1 MILHLSRKPLAQRA
15 PGFRWVGNVVSLFV
29 DRLEAALHGRLA
41 NTKNP
46 WHVSRMYQSFETPS
60 HSHGA
65 ERLAALRSELD
76 RQGLDGFIV
85 PRADAHQGEYVPA
98 RDERLR
104 WLTGF
109 TGSAGLCLVLRDVA
123 AVFVDGRYKLQAQE
137 QLDLNAFTPVQI
149 EVQKPE
155 DWLAEHAG
163 DAVIGFDPWLLT
175 EAQKQRFEANETLR
189 AVAENP
195 LDAAWQDQPASPMGA
210 TVIHGA
216 SFAGVSSAEKRR
228 AASEK
233 LREADLDA
241 FVLTLPDS
249 INWLLNIRG
258 GDLSHT
264 PVALGFAILGSDG
277 TVVLYMDEDKI
288 DAPMR
293 AHLGDE
299 VSIAAPSDFAADLRG
314 FTGKRVGV
322 EKASAPIAVS
332 DHLVAGKAERVWAGD
347 PCTLP
352 KARKNGTEKE
362 GARKAHLRDGAA
374 FARFLCWFDGA
385 VAGGDL
391 TEVSVAEK
399 LEGFREETGKL
410 EDISFDTISGFAEH
424 GALPHYR
431 VSRETNLPIVGNSLY
446 LVDSGGQYRDGTT
459 DITRTIAVGEP
470 TSDQRKAFTL
480 VLRGM
485 IEVTLARFP
494 AGTTGVQ
501 LDAMARMALWRAG
514 MDFDHGTGHGVGS
527 YLGVHE
533 GPCGISKRSTV
544 PLEPGMLLSNE
555 PGYYREGAFGIR
567 IENLVFV
574 EEPSIPEG
582 GDREML
588 GFETITLAPIDLRLI
603 EPSLLGAEHI
613 EWLNRYHARV
623 YGALYPLLDDET
635 REWLEEATATI

>member
-1 MILHLSRKPLAQRA
+1 MAAYHKVDQR
-15 PGFRWVGNVVSLFV
+15 PPMQ
-29 DRLEAALHGRLA
+29 ERLA
-41 NTKNP
+41 NSDNP
-46 WHVSRMYQSFETPS
+46 CHESRMYQSYETSS
-60 HSHGA
+60 HDEGA
-65 ERLAALRSELD
+65 ERLASLRSELD
-76 RQGLDGFIV
+76 RQGFDGFIV
-85 PRADAHQGEYVPA
+85 PRADAHQGENVPA

-109 TGSAGLCLVLRDVA
+109 TGSAGLCIVLRDKA
-123 AVFVDGRYKLQAQE
+123 GMFIDGRYTLQAQE
-137 QLDLNAFTPVQI
+137 QLDLDAFSPVQI
-149 EVQKPE
+149 EDQKPE
-155 DWLAEHAG
+155 DWLADHAG

-175 EAQKQRFEANETLR
+175 EAQKARFGAKATLR
-189 AVAENP
+189 AVTANP
-195 LDAAWQDQPASPMGA
+195 IDAVWSMQPAPPMGSA
-210 TVIHGA
+210 TAHPAALAGA
-216 SFAGVSSAEKRR
+216 SAEEKR
-228 AASEK
+228 AAAAKS
-233 LREADLDA
+233 LTDDGLDA

-258 GDLSHT
+258 GDVAHT
-264 PVALGFAILGSDG
+264 PVALGFAIIHASGAVDLF
-277 TVVLYMDEDKI
+277 MDEDKI
-288 DAPMR
+288 DSALR
-293 AHLGDE
+293 THLGDD
-299 VSIAAPSDFAADLRG
+299 VTVAQPSEFAAALKILS
-314 FTGKRVGV
+314 GKKVGV
-322 EKASAPIAVS
+322 EKASAPVAVS
-332 DHLVAGKAERVWAGD
+332 ELLVGGGAERIWASD

-352 KARKNGTEKE
+352 KARKNSVEKE

-374 FARFLCWFDGA
+374 ITRFLCWFDGA
-385 VAGGDL
+385 VGGGDL
-391 TEVSVAEK
+391 TEISVAEK
-399 LEGFREETGKL
+399 LEKFREDTGKL
-410 EDISFDTISGFAEH
+410 EDISFDTISGFGEH

-431 VSRETNLPIVGNSLY
+431 VSRDSDLKITGNSLY

-470 TSDQRKAFTL
+470 TADHRKAFTL

-555 PGYYREGAFGIR
+555 PGYYREGEFGIR

-574 EEPSIPEG
+574 DEPSIPEG

-603 EPSLLGAEHI
+603 DPSLLGGEHI
-613 EWLNRYHARV
+613 AWLNAYHARV
-623 YGALYPLLDDET
+623 YEALYPMLDDET
-635 REWLEEATATI
+635 REWLEEATTPVLA